1 MHFMP
6 AGPRGRAS
14 GDPKANASSDASW
27 KRTAADISSRADAR
41 NAVKAY
47 AAARGIRSQYT
58 APKRPKRANTV
69 NVYRNAE
76 ACNGQCR
83 TLDND
88 EIRALGLEPTR
99 PESAPV
105 QHDRSID
112 DWRAR
117 RRLVGGW

>member
-1 MHFMP
+1 MHYMP
-6 AGPRGRAS
+6 AGPLGRAS
-14 GDPKANASSDASW
+14 GDPKANASSDSSW

-47 AAARGIRSQYT
+47 AAARGIRSKYT
-58 APKRPKRANTV
+58 APKRKRVTTANV
-69 NVYRNAE
+69 HRNAE

-88 EIRALGLEPTR
+88 AIRALGYAPTR